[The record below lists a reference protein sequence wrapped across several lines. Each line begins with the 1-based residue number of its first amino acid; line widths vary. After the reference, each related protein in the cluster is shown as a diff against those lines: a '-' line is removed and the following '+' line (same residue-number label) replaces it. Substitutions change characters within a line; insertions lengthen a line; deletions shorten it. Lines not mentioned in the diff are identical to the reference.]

1 MKLRLSI
8 VVVVLFLLIVILPFF
23 VSQVESDTSTIWTD
37 KADYGPGETV
47 TIFGSGFLANKQVAI
62 TITAPDSSVATIYA
76 TTDGSGAFTAYYT
89 LDGMEGTY
97 TVTATDGTNTA
108 TTTFLEPPTVD
119 ATWSDSDCA
128 KIKATASGLST
139 SKCYYVTYADPDDA
153 VRRTSPTYTGVSSFI
168 DYFVLDITLPKV
180 LGTWTVRL
188 YETPATLKKTD
199 TVAIDKMVWTT
210 DSTYAAMK
218 TSFAQG
224 ETVYFKAIGLLTNKY
239 YNFRLD
245 PPVGSSIYVGA
256 WTTGVT
262 TLTGSYALPSG
273 APTGEWKL
281 HVRQADNAAGGGEKH
296 YVDRYFTVTVP
307 TTVSITITSSPVTGS
322 GFVKVDGT
330 PITTSQA
337 FTWTIGSTHTLEAL
351 SPVAGPTGTQYVWT
365 SWSDGGIQ
373 THTYTVP
380 SVSATVTANYKTQYQ
395 HTITSSPATGSG
407 YVTVDGSAVTTP
419 YTTPWWDSGSS
430 HTIAANSLVVI
441 TTNQEQYVY
450 LSWSDSGAQ
459 SHSVS
464 PTSVTTFT
472 ATFTHQ
478 WYFLVSSSYDSPT
491 GTGWYNAGSSCSG
504 STISRPVSGGTGIQY
519 ETTGWTGTG
528 SLSSGGSVVS
538 SSTGSFT
545 ISAYSTCTWNWKTQY
560 LVHYAA
566 SGNVLPVTVPAD
578 EWVNYGA
585 GATGVFPAQVTDTGI
600 RCNYVS
606 DDRPSVPP
614 GITAPTTVTATY
626 QTQYYLTVTTSP
638 AEVSTLNPAAVSGQG
653 WYDSG
658 ATATVNA
665 VQNVD
670 KITDQSRYDFRTWTG
685 ATPTGVGNQATVLMD
700 NSKTAT
706 ANYKLQYKITFNQS
720 GVGGDFLGTV
730 VTVDTTNNYGI
741 GSLPKWFWWDDGS
754 THTFAFQSPL
764 VCPTSKQYVWAN
776 TTGLSTLQSN
786 SIIVSASGSVTGS
799 YKTQYYLTVT
809 SPYGTSGGQDWYNN
823 GDTAYATLDIGVFDH
838 GNGTR
843 RVFKNWNGDASG
855 INYVKSDPIIMDG
868 PKTATAIWKTQ
879 YKLTV
884 RTSGLGTKTTNVY
897 NGTAVLGTATDA
909 TPYADWFDK
918 NAAIQLNID
927 TPISGSPTRYVFTQW
942 TGDASG
948 SGRPASV
955 TMSSPKDITANYKTQ
970 YQITV
975 AASPGGTLGGTFKV
989 TYTQCGTTYTSV
1001 LKTTSWTEWV
1011 DGTTTVIVGEPQDI
1025 VNGYKFDSYN
1035 PSAIVTMDQ
1044 AKTITLIYT
1053 AIPPFSVTISPT
1065 SATIKVGE
1073 SVTFT
1078 STVSGGVPGY
1088 SYQWY
1093 RNGTA
1098 VSGAIYSTWTFT
1110 PATSGTYNVYLN
1122 VTDSTSKTAKS
1133 NTASVTV
1140 APPLTVSISPTS
1152 ASILVGQ
1159 SVTFTSS
1166 VSGGYPPYSYQ
1177 WYLGGVQV
1185 SGATSN
1191 TWTFTP
1197 TASGIYYVYL
1207 QVKDANNNIA
1217 QSETARIT
1225 VITSVP
1231 VGGYSISLAKRT
1243 PTSQIA
1249 TYTLL
1254 IALFGVALSLRKRKR
1269 K

>member
-1 MKLRLSI
+1 MKVRLAI
-8 VVVVLFLLIVILPFF
+8 VLVALFGLILILPFF
-23 VSQVESDTSTIWTD
+23 ASQVWNGTSTNALYVHAEGATIWTD
-37 KADYGPGETV
+37 KGDYNPEETV
-47 TIFGSGFLANKQVAI
+47 TIFGSGFLANTQVMI
-62 TITAPDSSVATIYA
+62 NVTAPDLNVTTIYA
-76 TTDGSGAFTAYYT
+76 TTDESSAFTAYYT
-89 LDGMEGTY
+89 LDGMGGTY
-97 TVTATDGTNTA
+97 TVVATDGTNTA
-108 TTTFLEPPTVD
+108 TTTFTDTTMYFTATISPTTAIAGETKSYTITIQNYKYNSPGVVLGS
-119 ATWSDSDCA
+119 ATIAIPSGFTSLSIISVSYPYGKPWTATLDSGY
-128 KIKATASGLST
+128 IKLNATADSYKLSRGQ
-139 SKCYYVTYADPDDA
+139 SVSVTFSATAPGTA
-153 VRRTSPTYTGVSSFI
+153 GIYTWTTRAWTDRACGNELF
-168 DYFVLDITLPKV
+168 LKPMTTQPKV
-180 LGTWTVRL
+180 TV
-188 YETPATLKKTD
+188 
-199 TVAIDKMVWTT
+199 
-210 DSTYAAMK
+210 S
-218 TSFAQG
+218 G
-224 ETVYFKAIGLLTNKY
+224 
-239 YNFRLD
+239 
-245 PPVGSSIYVGA
+245 GS
-256 WTTGVT
+256 
-262 TLTGSYALPSG
+262 
-273 APTGEWKL
+273 
-281 HVRQADNAAGGGEKH
+281 
-296 YVDRYFTVTVP
+296 
-307 TTVSITITSSPVTGS
+307 TVSITITSNPATGS
-322 GFVKVDGT
+322 SFIKVDSTAYNT
-330 PITTSQA
+330 PHT
-337 FTWTIGSTHTLEAL
+337 FTWTVGTTHTLQAL
-351 SPVAGPTGTQYVWT
+351 SPVSGGTGIQYVYT
-365 SWSDGGIQ
+365 SWSASSFGSSTSQ
-373 THTYTVP
+373 TYTYTVP
-380 SVSATVTANYKTQYQ
+380 SSAETVTANYKTQYQ

-528 SLSSGGSVVS
+528 SLSSGGTAGS

-545 ISAYSTCTWNWKTQY
+545 INAYSTCTWNWKTQY

-578 EWVNYGA
+578 EWVNSGA

-1035 PSAIVTMDQ
+1035 PSATVTMDQ
-1044 AKTITLIYT
+1044 TKTITLIYT
-1053 AIPPFSVTISPT
+1053 LIPPFVVTISPT